1 MSLLN
6 DERDNYIFGG
16 LAAKAGKILPRMY
29 EGLVKDL
36 VKLSNVGRYAN
47 SYQNNTR
54 YFSPLNNTTELL
66 RRKKPKYESDGYF
79 LLAESNRR
87 QKENIETPVE
97 VNKYFKELEKDY
109 LKKFPKDFHTDVK
122 EALKKQNN

>member
-54 YFSPLNNTTELL
+54 YFSPLNNTRELL
-66 RRKKPKYESDGYF
+66 RRKKQDRNE
-79 LLAESNRR
+79 RR
-87 QKENIETPVE
+87 RSLN
-97 VNKYFKELEKDY
+97 
-109 LKKFPKDFHTDVK
+109 VK
-122 EALKKQNN
+122 TRLHRHRRWR